1 MSSYLPGDY
10 VKVEFS
16 DEASGVG
23 EWMWV
28 IVERCD
34 DARKMVFG
42 RLDSEPLNEYPGRP
56 SWVRSSPSL
65 SVKSGNVDRRP
76 TGRSTG
82 RRSRTETTNEIAP
95 SEHPVPEMISKRN
108 VAG

>member
-28 IVERCD
+28 IVDRCD
-34 DARKMVFG
+34 DAKKMIFG
-42 RLDSEPLNEYPGRP
+42 RLDSEPLNESAAKATLGSQLAVAFSQIREH
-56 SWVRSSPSL
+56 
-65 SVKSGNVDRRP
+65 KSAADWKLDR
-76 TGRSTG
+76 T
-82 RRSRTETTNEIAP
+82 
-95 SEHPVPEMISKRN
+95 PEPD
-108 VAG
+108 

>member
-1 MSSYLPGDY
+1 MGTASRIDAGEPSMSSYLPGDY

-34 DARKMVFG
+34 DARKLVFG
-42 RLDSEPLNEYPGRP
+42 RLDSEPLNESGKAKLGSQLAVAFSRIRER
-56 SWVRSSPSL
+56 RSAADWE
-65 SVKSGNVDRRP
+65 VDRTP
-76 TGRSTG
+76 K
-82 RRSRTETTNEIAP
+82 P
-95 SEHPVPEMISKRN
+95 D
-108 VAG
+108 